1 MEITKMEYP
10 ISYKR
15 KYKVIHNGQEYTC
28 YLDIWNGN
36 LVVTGDGNT
45 EDFKDITNTKLG
57 MEIILHCYNA
67 QYGNNI

>member
-10 ISYKR
+10 ICYKR
-15 KYKVIHNGQEYTC
+15 KYKVIHDGQEYTC

-36 LVVTGDGNT
+36 HVVTGDGNT
-45 EDFKDITNTKLG
+45 EDFEDITNTKIG

-67 QYGNNI
+67 QYGK